1 MKFNMD
7 GEKTREQIT
16 LDLLEGLIGD
26 YAVAITWT
34 TETNGMH
41 VFSTTLDT
49 VKARSLGEAL
59 GQTIIKN
66 WKLEDGKNR
75 GSIHSYVV
83 KLIE

>member
-1 MKFNMD
+1 M
-7 GEKTREQIT
+7 EKERLREQVT
-16 LDLLEGLIGD
+16 NDVLEALTRN

-34 TETNGMH
+34 EMH

-59 GQTIIKN
+59 GKAIIEN
-66 WKLEDGKNR
+66 WKVEDGKNR

-83 KLIE
+83 KVIE

>member
-1 MKFNMD
+1 MD
-7 GEKTREQIT
+7 GEKTKEQIT
-16 LDLLEGLIGD
+16 IDVLEGLIGD

-34 TETNGMH
+34 DDR

-59 GQTIIKN
+59 GKTIIKN
-66 WKLEDGKNR
+66 WKVEDGKNR

-83 KLIE
+83 KVIK